1 MVVSETRLPG
11 VVIIE
16 PTAFRDERGF
26 FLETY
31 HAERY
36 RAAAGLP
43 LPFVQDNHSRSRR
56 GTLRGLHFQRTRP
69 QGKLIRVVEG
79 EIYDVAAD
87 VNPRSP
93 TFRQWVGVTL
103 SADSFRQMYVP
114 PAYAHGFCVTSE
126 VAQVEYKCT
135 DYYDPADEAGVMW
148 NDEFLGIDWPIAE
161 PVLSRRDQQHPP
173 LSPEAATV
181 LHRTIPG

>member
-1 MVVSETRLPG
+1 MRRLETRLQGP
-11 VVIIE
+11 VLIE
-16 PTAFRDERGF
+16 PAVHGDARGF
-26 FLETY
+26 FVETY
-31 HAERY
+31 RQGVFAEF
-36 RAAAGLP
+36 GVHDD
-43 LPFVQDNHSRSRR
+43 FVQDNHSRSRR

-135 DYYDPADEAGVMW
+135 DYYDPVDEAGVMW
-148 NDEFLGIDWPIAE
+148 NDEFLAIDWPIAD

-173 LSPEAATV
+173 LSPDDATA
-181 LHRTIPG
+181 LHRTNSA